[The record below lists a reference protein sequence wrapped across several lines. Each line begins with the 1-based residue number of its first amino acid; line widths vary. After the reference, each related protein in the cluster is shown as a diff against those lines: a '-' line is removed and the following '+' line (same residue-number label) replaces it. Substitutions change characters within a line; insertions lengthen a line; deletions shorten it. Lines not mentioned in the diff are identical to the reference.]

1 MDVFD
6 KSILFSLAKSCRI
19 SFSQLAS
26 DLNLPPNEIG
36 TRIQRMVNDHTIL
49 KFTVVLNPYLLY
61 LHNAIM
67 IFRSLIPLELNRLTL
82 LGIHSAIE
90 YISIGT
96 AHEGFAYA
104 RCSNKQD
111 FTELAEHFQQ
121 FHRSFEELHLHPVI
135 PIASSGIYAPTQDI
149 VSLEREDWLILAHLR
164 EQGRLSLQELSN
176 RIEIDVGVINERLD
190 YLRQHYLIHETIQ
203 INLVKSPKE
212 TLTMFQ
218 CEFTIL
224 NHLIQQEIM
233 QEINTLPNFWPI
245 SSWRSADKPILFLSF
260 YCPSYT
266 EVEKIQAQLTELPGV
281 KSISKIMGGTTY
293 YFTDIRD
300 ELIEEKRSHGWFS
313 PEKWVTESN
322 GT

>member
-6 KSILFSLAKSCRI
+6 KRILFSLDKSCRI

-26 DLNLPPNEIG
+26 DLKLPSDEVG
-36 TRIQRMVNDHTIL
+36 TRIQRLVNNHTIL
-49 KFTVVLNPYLLY
+49 KFTVALNPYLLH
-61 LHNAIM
+61 LHNAII
-67 IFRSLIPLELNRLTL
+67 IFRSLTPLELNRLTL

-104 RCSNKQD
+104 RYSNKKD
-111 FTELAEHFQQ
+111 FTEFSEHFMQ
-121 FHRSFEELHLHPVI
+121 FHDAFEELHIYPVV
-135 PIASSGIYAPTQDI
+135 PLVNSGISTPTQDL
-149 VSLEREDWLILAHLR
+149 VSLEKEDWLILAHLR
-164 EQGRLSLQELSN
+164 EQGRLSLQELSK
-176 RIEIDVGVINERLD
+176 RIEIDVEVINERMD
-190 YLRQHYLIHETIQ
+190 YLRHHNLIHETIQ
-203 INLVKSPKE
+203 INPVKSPRE

-233 QEINTLPNFWPI
+233 REVNTVPHFWPI
-245 SSWRSADKPILFLSF
+245 SSWRSSDKPILFLSY
-260 YCPSYT
+260 YCSSYT
-266 EVEKIQAQLTELPGV
+266 EVEKIQSLLTELPGV
-281 KSISKIMGGTTY
+281 KSIIKIMGGTTY

-313 PEKWVTESN
+313 PEKWVTDSTRE
-322 GT
+322 